1 MHKQWIGCYASNF
14 LAGRAG
20 YAPEAIV
27 LHRTDGVLA
36 AIDGRHAKP
45 RTYNSVHYAVGIA
58 GEVHQY
64 IEEKDT
70 AFHAGIV
77 VNPVWKLVKPAVNP
91 NLYTIG
97 IELEKQIPG
106 KALDI
111 QNQSLAALILE
122 IATRWKLPLD
132 SDHIVLHEEIRAGA
146 GCPGSGFDRSSL
158 LAFLASN
165 RKALSPQT
173 EHEDDI
179 LVLKDS
185 NVRERPVSSARI
197 VRVARAGTAETV
209 LGFEDSGERIQ
220 GNATWYHTG
229 DGNYLWAGLTDK
241 PNPVRTF
248 LAPPAI
254 PSVAPSPM
262 PVFTGIPSIDDLF
275 NQSPG
280 PPIGEGVDT
289 AAIGAIQDLLTGH
302 GSSGLPTMLSTNY
315 GAWNA
320 KTLTAIQ
327 AFESESSLPVT
338 GKVDTRV
345 LQQMIEKPAIDPR
358 ASRAYLTLVLR
369 YPFTG
374 LHKVLGLVAQM
385 EGAGKF
391 GAFNRNTDRA
401 GASFGL
407 IQWAQK
413 PGRLAEI
420 LQAMST
426 ADREQFVAIF
436 GAGDPHVADGLLAHC
451 RKPSGGIDPKT
462 GDTTSPTFN
471 LIDEPWITRFRQ
483 AATALPFQKVQVEA
497 AVSAFGKSCSLI
509 RHYAPGLTSER
520 AMSFML
526 DVANQFGDGG
536 AKALY
541 TRVYKDGMH
550 EPDILEAV
558 ADASVAS
565 IADSLKA
572 GVRARRDRFL
582 ETPFLSGK
590 ETFSL

>member
-1 MHKQWIGCYASNF
+1 MHKQWVGCHASNF
-14 LAGRAG
+14 LAGRYG
-20 YAPEAIV
+20 FTPEAIV
-27 LHRTDGVLA
+27 LHGSDGPLA
-36 AIDGRHAKP
+36 AIDSRCSKP
-45 RTYNSVHYAVGIA
+45 NSYNSPHYAMGVT

-64 IEEKDT
+64 VEEKDT
-70 AFHAGIV
+70 AFHAGLV
-77 VNPVWKLVKPAVNP
+77 VNSVWNLVKPGGNP

-97 IELEKQIPG
+97 IELAKPPSG
-106 KALDI
+106 KATDI
-111 QNQSLAALILE
+111 QIQSLAALILD
-122 IATRWKLPLD
+122 IATRWSLAID
-132 SDHIVLHEEIRAGA
+132 SDHIVLHDEIRAGT
-146 GCPGSGFDRSSL
+146 GCPGNQFDRSGL
-158 LAFLASN
+158 LSFLVSN
-165 RKALSPQT
+165 RRALSPQMDHKD
-173 EHEDDI
+173 EI
-179 LVLKDS
+179 VVLKDS
-185 NVRERPVSSARI
+185 NVRERPTSAARI
-197 VRVARAGTAETV
+197 VRVARAGTPEAV

-241 PNPVRTF
+241 PNPIRTAI
-248 LAPPAI
+248 APALMAP
-254 PSVAPSPM
+254 VAPS
-262 PVFTGIPSIDDLF
+262 VTAGSTGIPCIDNLF

-280 PPIGEGVDT
+280 PPITEGVDA

-302 GSSGLPTMLSTNY
+302 GSSGLPTLLSSNY

-320 KTLTAIQ
+320 KTLSAIQ
-327 AFESESSLPVT
+327 AFQNEDGLPVT
-338 GKVDTRV
+338 GKVDAPV
-345 LQQMIEKPAIDPR
+345 LKKMIEKPAIAPQ

-374 LHKVLGLVAQM
+374 LYKILSLVALM

-407 IQWAQK
+407 IQWAQR

-436 GAGDPHVADGLLAHC
+436 GAGDPNVADGLLAHC
-451 RKPSGGIDPKT
+451 RKPSGGVDPKT
-462 GDTTSPTFN
+462 GDTFTPTFN

-483 AATALPFQKVQVEA
+483 AATSLPFQKVQVEVA
-497 AVSAFGKSCSLI
+497 IKAFGKSFSLI
-509 RHYAPGLTSER
+509 RQYAPGLISER
-520 AMSFML
+520 AMGFML

-541 TRVYKDGMH
+541 TRIHKDGMH
-550 EPDILEAV
+550 EQDILEAV
-558 ADASVAS
+558 ADASLAS
-565 IADSLKA
+565 VGDSLKA

-582 ETPFLSGK
+582 ETPFLSEK
-590 ETFSL
+590 RNV